1 MQKQDLIKLIA
12 VTAELTG
19 QEFSETA
26 VEFMLDDL
34 SNYSTEQLVQ
44 AFKAIRRLGLKLTIG
59 NVIKNIDDGRP
70 GAEEAWSMIPRDEL
84 TTTVW
89 TDEMRE
95 AYGVASPLLYQGDQI
110 GARMAFKEKYES
122 CIIQAK
128 TQGKPIKWTA
138 SLGYDKKGREEALV
152 QALEQGKLSPATVVN
167 FLPEASKATLQLIE
181 RLENQD
187 LVKLTGGAI

>member
-1 MQKQDLIKLIA
+1 MTNQDLIKLIA

-19 QEFSETA
+19 QEFSEPA
-26 VEFMLDDL
+26 IEFMLEDL
-34 SNYSTEQLVQ
+34 SGYPSEQLVH

-84 TTTVW
+84 STTVW
-89 TDEMRE
+89 TAEMRE

-110 GARMAFKEKYES
+110 GARMAFKEKYEALM
-122 CIIQAK
+122 IQAK
-128 TQGKPIKWTA
+128 TQGTPIKWTA
-138 SLGYDKKGREEALV
+138 SLGYDKKGREEVLV
-152 QALEQGKLSPATVVN
+152 QAMQQGKLSPSIVMN

-181 RLENQD
+181 RHQNQD
-187 LVKLTGGAI
+187 LTIFTR